1 MIRDKLQKDSFEAL
15 KARDNKLVDVLRFLK
30 SVIDKKEMQLPPG
43 SLTEVEET
51 KILNKELKDKEESK
65 EMFLKAGRNDLVEQ
79 LDYEI
84 EVVKRYL
91 PEKIS
96 EDQLV
101 KMVEEIISQ
110 KGNNFG
116 MVMKEVMAK
125 TAGSVDGSVISRI
138 VKEILDRRS

>member
-15 KARDNKLVDVLRFLK
+15 KARDNRLVDVLRFLK

>member
-15 KARDNKLVDVLRFLK
+15 KARDNRLVDVLRFLK

-43 SLTEVEET
+43 SLNEVEET

-96 EDQLV
+96 EDQLI
-101 KMVEEIISQ
+101 KIVEEVISQ

-116 MVMKEVMAK
+116 MVMKEVMVK
-125 TAGSVDGSVISRI
+125 TSGSVDGSVISRI
-138 VKEILDRRS
+138 VKELLS